1 MSYLVQNYFN
11 NFQVRNPILK
21 NPTSYSP
28 PLTLTKI
35 RPSQLATGTAAA
47 QNILINVTDLNGG
60 ALRVTPGYAVN
71 YYLPS
76 ANQLIAWLGTKNS
89 GQISSPA
96 VTTAVQQGDILMI
109 PVINNA
115 FTGCNI
121 VAGENITG
129 TYDSTGALF
138 VPPRSTAT
146 NKYGSVSTLVIDFKT
161 VISNSSG
168 YSGAYNVYGVT
179 GSNL

>member
-28 PLTLTKI
+28 PLTLTKV
-35 RPSQLATGTAAA
+35 RPSQLATGTAPAER
-47 QNILINVTDLNGG
+47 LLVNVNDLSGG
-60 ALRVTPGYAVN
+60 ALRVTPLHAVN

-76 ANQLIAWLGTKNS
+76 ANQLIGWLGTRNS

-96 VTTAVQQGDILMI
+96 VSTSVQQGDILMI

-115 FTGCNI
+115 LTGCNI
-121 VAGENITG
+121 VPGENVTG
-129 TYDSTGALF
+129 TADSTGALY
-138 VPPRSTAT
+138 VHPRSSAT

-161 VISNSSG
+161 VINSSSG
-168 YSGAYNVYGVT
+168 YSGAYNIYGLT
-179 GSNL
+179 GCNL